1 MDFPAGIFTLR
12 MQWMHC
18 IALAVPCLPEPGP
31 FPAKRV
37 ALGPVVEGDFDVASL
52 LLDRRVVV
60 YCFKSFT

>member
-1 MDFPAGIFTLR
+1 